1 MADRPLP
8 QIRGAFRPAAV
19 RAPPSDDLNER
30 GGVGLEVVH
39 AGEPGCWTGPE
50 PEVGRPLGGD
60 QACGSQG
67 VGGRAA
73 GGTHGRQLEL
83 HPRRWAWCPEKHP
96 RYPLCQ
102 PCLAAE
108 GPGWRRCTAEIH
120 SLSWNV
126 AAGSPTWI
134 LLEFPQL
141 HHPTTATITITF
153 IPVSRKPVHSQSHHD
168 FRANGHISPS
178 PPVTLA
184 LCPLPGWGFLRP
196 RCPGCWP
203 RGPPSQLLL
212 AWSCLSQ
219 RPRSQLC
226 VHPGAGEEGQ
236 SREEGGI
243 RQNPLPDLPSSGS
256 LGKGRT
262 ASPLH
267 QPPPWGRAKE
277 EQDVRSLLPETS
289 VLTLLPSCPALLFST
304 LLPQCGGLDPLRVP
318 PLLPFFLL
326 PMFTSNTSC
335 PFHPSIRPGEFQLH
349 HIRRGESD
357 CFSRAKE
364 NNH

>member
-184 LCPLPGWGFLRP
+184 LCPLPGWGSLRP

-226 VHPGAGEEGQ
+226 VHPGLGRRGRAGRKVA
-236 SREEGGI
+236 SARI
-243 RQNPLPDLPSSGS
+243 PS
-256 LGKGRT
+256 LI
-262 ASPLH
+262 SPLLG
-267 QPPPWGRAKE
+267 PWGRA
-277 EQDVRSLLPETS
+277 EQPAPCTNLPHGGGQKRSKMSGACCLRP
-289 VLTLLPSCPALLFST
+289 PS
-304 LLPQCGGLDPLRVP
+304 
-318 PLLPFFLL
+318 
-326 PMFTSNTSC
+326 
-335 PFHPSIRPGEFQLH
+335 
-349 HIRRGESD
+349 
-357 CFSRAKE
+357 
-364 NNH
+364 